1 MSFCA
6 PTCYSYNNR
15 RKTFWKLLYFV
26 MLGLL
31 LIRLVD
37 KPFCFRARHKIN
49 VIYLGWMYR
58 QEKYS
63 KTHYVCLSLLISIV
77 LVVLIKKYWF
87 SSVLY
92 AFPVVSIYF
101 YYHAVSMIFLN
112 DFWTF
117 LFLNWL
123 KQCSEICSLE
133 SKSVLCTLF
142 FFFFLALPFLDVL
155 FGRYTHEFIIFLNY
169 PFLHKENVSFN
180 YKFWRDS
187 NLMRAFL
194 ENYIF

>member
-1 MSFCA
+1 
-6 PTCYSYNNR
+6 
-15 RKTFWKLLYFV
+15 

-31 LIRLVD
+31 LIRFVD

-112 DFWTF
+112 DF
-117 LFLNWL
+117 
-123 KQCSEICSLE
+123 
-133 SKSVLCTLF
+133 
-142 FFFFLALPFLDVL
+142 
-155 FGRYTHEFIIFLNY
+155 
-169 PFLHKENVSFN
+169 
-180 YKFWRDS
+180 
-187 NLMRAFL
+187 
-194 ENYIF
+194 